1 MKHTKLIAWT
11 GTLLAVS
18 LFATSCFSK
27 GRTIPEKA
35 EAVTPFDASRYLGTW
50 YEVARFDFKF
60 ERGLSK
66 TTANYTLNEDGSI
79 KVINL
84 GYNAEKGKWKEAEG
98 KAVFIGDPNIAML
111 KVSFFGPFYTGYNV
125 IAIDP
130 EYKYALVEPR
140 LSVAA
145 VARTY
150 HAAGGHRPVPG
161 HCQGYR
167 LRHLA
172 PALGRAVTGFQS
184 PCCIRHTR
192 CVADVFYPFGP
203 RPAPARHKK
212 PELLL
217 NLRIVIRQATNPNET
232 ADRW

>member
-79 KVINL
+79 KVINR

-130 EYKYALVEPR
+130 EYKYALVAGKNLDYLWLLSREPTMPQEIIDQYLPLPR
-140 LSVAA
+140 LSVTTPRACSGSSSNRSLRSA
-145 VARTY
+145 LHHPPHPLRRMFFTPRT
-150 HAAGGHRPVPG
+150 GQNP
-161 HCQGYR
+161 
-167 LRHLA
+167 
-172 PALGRAVTGFQS
+172 
-184 PCCIRHTR
+184 
-192 CVADVFYPFGP
+192 
-203 RPAPARHKK
+203 
-212 PELLL
+212 
-217 NLRIVIRQATNPNET
+217 TNCTQN
-232 ADRW
+232 RNYC

>member
-1 MKHTKLIAWT
+1 MKHAKLIAWT

-79 KVINL
+79 KVINR

-130 EYKYALVEPR
+130 EYKYALVAGKNLDYLWLLSREPTMPQEIIDQYLAIAKAIGYDTSR
-140 LSVAA
+140 LLWVE
-145 VARTY
+145 
-150 HAAGGHRPVPG
+150 
-161 HCQGYR
+161 Q
-167 LRHLA
+167 
-172 PALGRAVTGFQS
+172 
-184 PCCIRHTR
+184 
-192 CVADVFYPFGP
+192 
-203 RPAPARHKK
+203 
-212 PELLL
+212 
-217 NLRIVIRQATNPNET
+217 
-232 ADRW
+232 